1 MKNES
6 INSPKLIRDLM
17 TVGVFTCPPDSPI
30 PELVRKMI
38 EKDIETTV
46 VQQSD
51 GQAIG
56 IVSKEELV
64 KAYSSGDY
72 LEKSAEEI
80 MSPGL
85 PQLPPDIPIS
95 AAAQIMQDNGNR
107 VIFLMH
113 NAGGISYP
121 AAIISYDH
129 ILRHMAMESEEDI
142 EDLGIQAK
150 RKAPLDVFL
159 ERRDEAKRNNLS
171 TLMDE
176 E

>member
-1 MKNES
+1 
-6 INSPKLIRDLM
+6 
-17 TVGVFTCPPDSPI
+17 
-30 PELVRKMI
+30 
-38 EKDIETTV
+38 
-46 VQQSD
+46 
-51 GQAIG
+51 
-56 IVSKEELV
+56 
-64 KAYSSGDY
+64 
-72 LEKSAEEI
+72 